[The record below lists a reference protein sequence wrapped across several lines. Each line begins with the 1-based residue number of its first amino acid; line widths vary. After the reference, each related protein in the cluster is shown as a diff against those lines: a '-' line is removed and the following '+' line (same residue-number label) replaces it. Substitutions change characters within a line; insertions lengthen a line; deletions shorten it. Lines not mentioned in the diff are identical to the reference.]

1 MLHLIFVCPKFFT
14 AFVVFTDKFHV
25 GLTSTY
31 PRNRTSEYADNS
43 CQYEYFI
50 PLVNLKSKEIVI
62 LTFCQNDGT
71 YLGFFL

>member
-1 MLHLIFVCPKFFT
+1 MLHIIFVHPKFFT

-31 PRNRTSEYADNS
+31 PRIELQSMLIIAVS
-43 CQYEYFI
+43 MIMYFI

-62 LTFCQNDGT
+62 FYILSK
-71 YLGFFL
+71 